1 MICGRGEGKTTPQ
14 ELYLAKKNIHVD
26 RILGIDVGGY
36 NLFVKMCRE
45 YAFNWLMF
53 EQAVQLHWNRTYAPT
68 PVHLLRL
75 KKPILPNRWINF
87 REGWCSA
94 AWGFTN
100 ADLTPYEIEEAVDKL
115 LKEINNPYFKKKID
129 TLTMPEGFTF
139 GEDV

>member
-1 MICGRGEGKTTPQ
+1 MSCGRGEGKTTPQ

-75 KKPILPNRWINF
+75 KKPILPERWRGP
-87 REGWCSA
+87 REGWIQWSELLINP
-94 AWGFTN
+94 GITIKDMP
-100 ADLTPYEIEEAVDKL
+100 DLQSEPLTA
-115 LKEINNPYFKKKID
+115 KKIYD
-129 TLTMPEGFTF
+129 AIQKMEEKWRLK
-139 GEDV
+139 